1 MKNTGETQLTRLRC
15 LSDQIHLHAKAVI
28 NQIIHTQSSESQAM
42 KDTYDHNALSTNW
55 LNMSLWVLIHV
66 QSDQI
71 LSGTHSDSHSYVFL
85 DLRLS

>member
-42 KDTYDHNALSTNW
+42 KDTYDHNALSTSW
-55 LNMSLWVLIHV
+55 LNMSLWVLIHA

-71 LSGTHSDSHSYVFL
+71 LCGTHSDSDSYVFS
-85 DLRLS
+85 DLGLS